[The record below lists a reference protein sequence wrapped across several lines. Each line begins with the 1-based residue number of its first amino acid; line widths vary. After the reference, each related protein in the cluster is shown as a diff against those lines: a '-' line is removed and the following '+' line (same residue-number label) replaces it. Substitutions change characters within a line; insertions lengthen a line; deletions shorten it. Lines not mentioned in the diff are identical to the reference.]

1 MDLKNILPENG
12 PPIEEVTKYLEK
24 YKNDLI
30 VIKYGGNVFIDR
42 DIFNNFIFDI
52 NILNKLGLSIVV
64 VHGGGPRIK
73 KELEKSNIETKFI
86 RGLRVTDEKVINI
99 VEAVLIDFNNDIVDS
114 LKKRGSEAVTINTQ
128 NNNVIEVIPEAKELG
143 FVGIPNKINIDAI
156 KNIVEKNEIPV
167 ISPLGLGKDNQTYN
181 INGDTAAG
189 AIAKSLKSRRLL
201 LMTNVEGVLDKEKKL
216 IEEIS
221 SSEILEMIKN
231 EIITEG
237 MIPKINTCLDAV
249 NNGVTA
255 VGIIDG
261 RKKHSILFEIFSDKG
276 SGTLIRN
283 KTISGGMIPKI
294 SNCLDVASNGVK
306 GVCIIDGRLDHSI
319 LFELLSDK
327 GSGTLIR
334 L

>member
-1 MDLKNILPENG
+1 MDFKKILPKDG
-12 PPIEEVTKYLEK
+12 PPIAEVSKYVEK

-42 DIFNNFIFDI
+42 NIFDNFIADI
-52 NILNKLGLSIVV
+52 KILNDLGISIAV

-73 KELEKSNIETKFI
+73 RELEKSNIKSKFI
-86 RGLRVTDEKVINI
+86 RGLRVTDKNI
-99 VEAVLIDFNNDIVDS
+99 IDIIENVLIDFNNDIVSS
-114 LKKRGSEAVTINTQ
+114 LKKLGTDAISIHTKK
-128 NNNVIEVIPEAKELG
+128 NNIIKIIPEVEELG
-143 FVGIPNKINIDAI
+143 YVGIPKEINNNIIEEVLNKNQVPI
-156 KNIVEKNEIPV
+156 
-167 ISPLGLGKDNQTYN
+167 ISPLGLDLDNKSYN

-201 LMTNVEGVLDKEKKL
+201 LMTNVDGVLDKKKKL

-221 SSEILEMIKN
+221 SSEILKMIN
-231 EIITEG
+231 DNTITEG

-276 SGTLIRN
+276 SGTLIR
-283 KTISGGMIPKI
+283 K
-294 SNCLDVASNGVK
+294 
-306 GVCIIDGRLDHSI
+306 
-319 LFELLSDK
+319 
-327 GSGTLIR
+327 
-334 L
+334 